1 MKADREQV
9 LLGAIDILTHP
20 ELPFELSGTKL
31 YGKTKT
37 EREETDM
44 DADCRIYQL
53 SNETGSGKITA
64 KIGYENPNKFTSA
77 FKKTYG
83 VTPTEFKKRCPIG

>member
-44 DADCRIYQL
+44 DADTTCSAPEPLPPL
-53 SNETGSGKITA
+53 SW
-64 KIGYENPNKFTSA
+64 
-77 FKKTYG
+77 
-83 VTPTEFKKRCPIG
+83 